1 MNLGVRWEIQY
12 PFVAENKKFAV
23 TSYNEVFGISGPG
36 NLFKPGASGGKVTQF
51 VPIEVG
57 KHSYQTDYGNLAPS
71 LGLAWSPGFDS
82 GPLKTLLGG
91 RGRSVIRAGYSISY
105 NREGANWFSDYLGA
119 NPGGFLTANRNN
131 TIGNLVSGSGSNVMP
146 VLLRETGR
154 LGPPPFSTTPSFPLS
169 GAVTDQVNVINP
181 ALKVP
186 MVQSW
191 SFGFQRELGADMALE
206 VRYIGNRASRPWST
220 SINYNETNILENGM
234 LQEFRLAQQN
244 LQANLAA
251 NRGANFRYYGPGTGT
266 SPLPITLAY
275 FSAIPAARAGDQTLY
290 SSSNFT
296 NTLWV
301 NPLAMQAPVPFTY
314 AANLHS
320 DATRRAN
327 AITAGLPGNFF
338 LVNPDKR
345 GGARDL
351 TNWGGSNYN
360 AATVEVRRRFS
371 KGLLVNSSYTFGKA
385 LQSIWTSFR
394 QMDGARGVS
403 PYNITHAFK
412 VNWLYEL
419 PVGKGRHFL
428 SGSNAVVDGL
438 LGGWAVNGAGRIQ
451 SGSPF
456 NLGNVR
462 LIGMT
467 RSELQSMVAVRKA
480 PSFVYFLPQNV
491 IDNTIKANNVSAT
504 SATGYGSLGVPS
516 GQYIAPAN
524 SSGCMELYAGQCGG
538 VRHMLY
544 GPKFARFDLS
554 AVKKIR
560 ITERVNVEF
569 RGEFLNAFNA
579 ANFIVGS
586 AANDTNTVSSNFAA
600 LSSQEFG
607 KITAAYQDTS
617 TTNDPG
623 GRLVQLVLRINF

>member
-1 MNLGVRWEIQY
+1 
-12 PFVAENKKFAV
+12 
-23 TSYNEVFGISGPG
+23 
-36 NLFKPGASGGKVTQF
+36 
-51 VPIEVG
+51 
-57 KHSYQTDYGNLAPS
+57 
-71 LGLAWSPGFDS
+71 
-82 GPLKTLLGG
+82 
-91 RGRSVIRAGYSISY
+91 
-105 NREGANWFSDYLGA
+105 
-119 NPGGFLTANRNN
+119 
-131 TIGNLVSGSGSNVMP
+131 
-146 VLLRETGR
+146 
-154 LGPPPFSTTPSFPLS
+154 LS

-191 SFGFQRELGADMALE
+191 SFGFQRELGADMAIE
-206 VRYIGNRASRPWST
+206 VRYMGNLATRAWSG
-220 SINYNETNILENGM
+220 SINYNETNIQENGM
-234 LQEFRLAQQN
+234 LQEFKLAQQN

-266 SPLPITLAY
+266 SPLPITVAY
-275 FSAIPAARAGDQTLY
+275 FSAIPASRAGDPAVY

-296 NTLWV
+296 NTSWV
-301 NPLAMQAPVPFTY
+301 NALATQAPAPFTY

-345 GGARDL
+345 GGAWDL
-351 TNWGGSNYN
+351 TNWGGSSYN

-385 LQSIWTSFR
+385 MQYIWTSFR

-428 SGSNAVVDGL
+428 TGSNAIVDGL
-438 LGGWAVNGAGRIQ
+438 LGGWAINGTGRIQ

-456 NLGNVR
+456 NIGNVR

-467 RSELQSMVAVRKA
+467 RNELQSMVAVRKE
-480 PSFVYFLPQNV
+480 PNFVYFLPQDV
-491 IDNTIKANNVSAT
+491 IDNTIKANNLSAT

-516 GQYIAPAN
+516 GRYIAPAN
-524 SSGCMELYAGQCGG
+524 NTGCVELHAGQCGG
-538 VRHMLY
+538 VRAMLY
-544 GPKFARFDLS
+544 GPKFVRFDIS

-560 ITERVNVEF
+560 VTERINVEF
-569 RGEFLNAFNA
+569 RGEFLNTFNNT
-579 ANFIVGS
+579 NFIVGS
-586 AANDTNTVSSNFAA
+586 AGNDTNSATNFSS
-600 LSSQEFG
+600 SDFG

-623 GRLVQLVLRINF
+623 GRLVQFVLRINF